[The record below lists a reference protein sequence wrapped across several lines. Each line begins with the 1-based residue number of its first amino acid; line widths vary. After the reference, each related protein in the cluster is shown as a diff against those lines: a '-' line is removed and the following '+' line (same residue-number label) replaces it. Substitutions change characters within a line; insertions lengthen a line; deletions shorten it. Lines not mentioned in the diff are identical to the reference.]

1 MQSPVV
7 LNVTIL
13 SFTVLIVIML
23 SAVML
28 NLIIMSV
35 VVSHTLT
42 SSTCLATA
50 VNNGRKLFVTLA
62 PVLNDMIIN
71 RMCTMCTKPSKK
83 IGI

>member
-1 MQSPVV
+1 MHNPVM
-7 LNVTIL
+7 LNAIIL

-28 NLIIMSV
+28 NVTIMSV

-42 SSTCLATA
+42 SATCLATA

-71 RMCTMCTKPSKK
+71 RLCTMCTKPSKI